1 MNGMSDKNGSYDG
14 TSGYSNNC
22 GSDER
27 RSHRAYRDPT
37 ADTAIA
43 NVMREEGLKMR
54 AEEQTRVEEQRRKR
68 RENHARKDHTRT
80 EQKAASFKQDGMGGA
95 LYAEE

>member
-22 GSDER
+22 VQMER
-27 RSHRAYRDPT
+27 RSIGRTAIY

-43 NVMREEGLKMR
+43 NTLARER
-54 AEEQTRVEEQRRKR
+54 
-68 RENHARKDHTRT
+68 
-80 EQKAASFKQDGMGGA
+80 
-95 LYAEE
+95 